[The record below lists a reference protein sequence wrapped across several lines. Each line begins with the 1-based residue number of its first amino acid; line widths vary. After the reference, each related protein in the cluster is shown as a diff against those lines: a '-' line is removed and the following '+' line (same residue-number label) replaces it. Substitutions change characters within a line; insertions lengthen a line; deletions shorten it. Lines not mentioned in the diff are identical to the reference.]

1 MLRKVIFIS
10 TMCFILIFNSVQA
23 FAQDIPNGIEPR
35 KLTAT
40 LEEEHPG
47 SFLDLLPDG
56 TGGKL
61 SGPLFE
67 GARTSIPYKKKYTLE
82 FYNVGALKGEQY
94 SEATL
99 KIETIATGNGKIST
113 KELSPK
119 LQPPLIQK
127 DAETRP
133 DFKAKEYKLKF
144 SGGPYGRFTY
154 KEGDTEIR
162 MSMSNNGKNIVFDVP
177 GYSTKPLAL
186 EDQKAF
192 EAWVETVG
200 KPAAAKQKILGMINE
215 YKYTVPIAGAI
226 LLLAGVAVAAFV
238 IWKYG
243 KGKLMPH

>member
-10 TMCFILIFNSVQA
+10 TMCFILTFNSVQA

-40 LEEEHPG
+40 LEEEHTG

-67 GARTSIPYKKKYTLE
+67 GARTDIPYKKKYTLE

-99 KIETIATGNGKIST
+99 KIETIATGNGKVST
-113 KELSPK
+113 KEFSPK

-127 DAETRP
+127 DADTRP
-133 DFKAKEYKLKF
+133 EFKAKEYKLKF

-162 MSMSNNGKNIVFDVP
+162 MSMSNDGKNVVFDVP
-177 GYSTKPLAL
+177 GYSTKPLVL
-186 EDQKAF
+186 EEQKAYD
-192 EAWVETVG
+192 AWVKAVG
-200 KPAAAKQKILGMINE
+200 KPAAVKNNILDLIKDN
-215 YKYTVPIAGAI
+215 KNTLPIAGVI
-226 LLLAGVAVAAFV
+226 LVLGAVAATAFV
-238 IWKYG
+238 LWKN
-243 KGKLMPH
+243 KRGKLLPH